1 MTNDHVPAPPGGGPR
16 SEISGPATGLLITGI
31 VGGVF
36 ELTSFIAGLFGASWM
51 TMMEDDMPERL
62 EMMFQTSFMTAGSLV
77 GLLIAAFLVFVW
89 SRMKELE
96 SWGLCVAAS
105 ILAMVPCVSP
115 CCLVGL
121 PIGIW
126 CLVVLNRP
134 EVKAAFR

>member
-16 SEISGPATGLLITGI
+16 SQVSGPATGLLVTGI
-31 VGGVF
+31 IGGVIM
-36 ELTSFIAGLFGASWM
+36 LISLISGLLGAGWM
-51 TMMEDDMPERL
+51 TMMEDDIPERL
-62 EMMFQTSFMTAGSLV
+62 EMMFEASFRTAGSLV
-77 GLLIAAFLVFVW
+77 GLLIAAFLVYAW
-89 SRMKELE
+89 SKMKEME
-96 SWGLCVAAS
+96 SWGLCIAAS
-105 ILAMVPCVSP
+105 ILAIVPCLSP

>member
-1 MTNDHVPAPPGGGPR
+1 MTNDHVPPPPGSDPR
-16 SEISGPATGLLITGI
+16 SQVNGPAIGLLITGI

-36 ELTSFIAGLFGASWM
+36 ELTSFIGGLFGASWM
-51 TMMEDDMPERL
+51 TMMENDIPEQI
-62 EMMFQTSFMTAGSLV
+62 EMMFQTSFWTAGALV
-77 GLLIAAFLVFVW
+77 GILIAVFLVFAW
-89 SRMKELE
+89 SKMKDLE

-115 CCLVGL
+115 CCLIGL

-134 EVKAAFR
+134 EVKASFR